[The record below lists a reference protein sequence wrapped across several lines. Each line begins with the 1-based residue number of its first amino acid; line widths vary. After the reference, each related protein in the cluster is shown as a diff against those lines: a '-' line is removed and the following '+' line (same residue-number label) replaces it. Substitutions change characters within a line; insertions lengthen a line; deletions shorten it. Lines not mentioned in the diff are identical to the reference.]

1 MNYKYILLD
10 IDGTLIDFDK
20 SFKAASRKILEL
32 DKTPATDENIDT
44 YFRINDDAWFGLDME
59 NVNNPH
65 IIRNYHSLYRQYII
79 NAAVNSKKIMQLNST
94 PEELA
99 SWYEFQWAA
108 CSIPNRNA
116 LETCRL
122 LSKDFTL
129 CIATNGLTA
138 IQLNKLTQFN
148 DYITHYFVSEDIG
161 YIKPEHEYFE
171 YILSTLGAKPEE
183 CLMIGDSLYNDIAG
197 ANGACIASC
206 YYNPTGKT
214 NNQGVIPTYEIGDFN
229 ELLKIIN

>member
-1 MNYKYILLD
+1 MKYKYILLD
-10 IDGTLIDFDK
+10 IDGTLVDFDE

-32 DKTPATDENIDT
+32 DQTPATDENINT
-44 YFRINDDAWFGLDME
+44 YYQINDDAWFGLDME
-59 NVNNPH
+59 NVTNPY
-65 IIRNYHSLYRQYII
+65 IIQNYHSLYRQYII
-79 NAAVNSKKIMQLNST
+79 NAAVNSKKIMKLNST

-99 SWYEFQWAA
+99 SWYEVQWAA

-122 LSKDFTL
+122 LSKEFTL

-171 YILSTLGAKPEE
+171 HILTTLVAKPEE
-183 CLMIGDSLYNDIAG
+183 CLMVGDSLHNDIAG
-197 ANGACIASC
+197 ANAIYIDSC
-206 YYNPTGKT
+206 YYNPMCKT
-214 NNQGVIPTYEIGDFN
+214 NNSGIIPTYEIGDFN